1 MATSFA
7 VADTLLPNVLLTFVI
22 FFKGERCKKHAAA
35 IVATPAA
42 TVVVACVVVILPIVV
57 LVFCIVGVCVLGF
70 FVVAVFNYF
79 VAIFVVTVVVVD
91 IVGVAVSSS
100 VRRTFFGGA
109 VAPESLA

>member
-7 VADTLLPNVLLTFVI
+7 VADTLLPNELLTFVI

-42 TVVVACVVVILPIVV
+42 TVVVACVIVILAIVV
-57 LVFCIVGVCVLGF
+57 LVF

-79 VAIFVVTVVVVD
+79 VAIFVGTVVVVD
-91 IVGVAVSSS
+91 VVGVAVSSS
-100 VRRTFFGGA
+100 VRRTFFWRRGSA
-109 VAPESLA
+109 